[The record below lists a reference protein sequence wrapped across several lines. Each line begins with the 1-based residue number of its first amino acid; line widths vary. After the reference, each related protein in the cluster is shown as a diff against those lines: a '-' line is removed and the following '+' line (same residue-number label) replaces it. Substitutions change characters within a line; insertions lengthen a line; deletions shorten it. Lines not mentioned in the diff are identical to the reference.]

1 MRRVLITHTD
11 LDGVASGA
19 LILKKYGSVDRIYF
33 TQPHHL
39 HSRLAWVPNG
49 SIVYITDIGINKT
62 SLSKIRENIK
72 RILGSGGEIFWFDHH
87 VWEESWIKELTELG
101 VALYVDRTTCSAGVV
116 SKYLNVEDSE
126 ELVKATCSVDLWLM
140 NDWRGNFLSRYVGY
154 AGGASWKEKTLKKLA
169 NFDGGI
175 DPEIS
180 EVVEKAISKELK
192 IYDKALKKAK
202 IKEYG
207 GIKLVYYFKDQE
219 EHITSYIANIL
230 MSRHGADIAV
240 ICRRGSVSLRSR
252 SIDVRRVALSM
263 GGGGHPKAAGAS
275 LKPDL
280 IRRILYFLG
289 LKSFYTEWCINE
301 VLKHLSLTQI
311 SPHHFEGI

>member
-1 MRRVLITHTD
+1 MRKILITHTD

-19 LILKKYGSVDRIYF
+19 LILKKYGHVDKILF
-33 TQPHHL
+33 TQPHNL
-39 HSRLAWVPNG
+39 HSRLSGVPSG
-49 SIVYITDIGINKT
+49 STVYITDLGVNEASINKI
-62 SLSKIRENIK
+62 KENVK

-101 VALYVDRTTCSAGVV
+101 VILYVDTTTCSAGVV

-154 AGGASWKEKTLKKLA
+154 AGGTSWKEKSLKKLI
-169 NFDGGI
+169 NFNGSI

-180 EVVEKAISKELK
+180 EVVEEAITKELK
-192 IYDKALKKAK
+192 IYSKALRKAK
-202 IKEYG
+202 IKERNN
-207 GIKLVYYFKDQE
+207 IKIVYYLKDQE
-219 EHITSYIANIL
+219 EHLTSYIANIL
-230 MSRHGADIAV
+230 MSRYGADIAI

-263 GGGGHPKAAGAS
+263 GGGGHPRAAGAS
-275 LKPDL
+275 LNPDL
-280 IRRILYFLG
+280 LRRIMYFLG
-289 LKSFYTEWCINE
+289 LKNLYSEWCVNK
-301 VLKHLSLTQI
+301 VLQHLSSTQNT
-311 SPHHFEGI
+311 

>member
-1 MRRVLITHTD
+1 MWRVLITHTD

-39 HSRLAWVPNG
+39 HSRLAGVPNG
-49 SIVYITDIGINKT
+49 SIVYITDIGLNKT
-62 SLSKIRENIK
+62 SLNKIKESVK
-72 RILGSGGEIFWFDHH
+72 RILGSGGEILWFDHH
-87 VWEESWIKELTELG
+87 VWEESWVNELTELG
-101 VALYVDRTTCSAGVV
+101 VTLYVDRTTCSAGVV
-116 SKYLNVEDSE
+116 SKYLGIEDSG

-154 AGGASWKEKTLKKLA
+154 TGGASWKEKTLRKLI
-169 NFDGGI
+169 NFDGSI
-175 DPEIS
+175 DSEIS
-180 EVVEKAISKELK
+180 EVVEKAITKELK

-202 IKEYG
+202 IREYG

-219 EHITSYIANIL
+219 EHLTSYIANIL
-230 MSRHGADIAV
+230 MSRHRADVAV

-252 SIDVRRVALSM
+252 SVDVRKVALSM

-280 IRRILYFLG
+280 IRRVLYFLG
-289 LKSFYTEWCINE
+289 LKGSYTEWCVNE
-301 VLKHLSLTQI
+301 VLKHISLTQT
-311 SPHHFEGI
+311 SPHHSEGI